1 MLLVLVDFEDP
12 AREETRW
19 RDVIDDPGS
28 MTARVGRRRGGRGG
42 ALASARMTLFL
53 NSGR

>member
-1 MLLVLVDFEDP
+1 VLLALVDFEDP
-12 AREETRW
+12 AREEARW
-19 RDVIDDPGS
+19 IDVVGDPGS
-28 MTARVGRRRGGRGG
+28 VTVRVGRRRGGRGG